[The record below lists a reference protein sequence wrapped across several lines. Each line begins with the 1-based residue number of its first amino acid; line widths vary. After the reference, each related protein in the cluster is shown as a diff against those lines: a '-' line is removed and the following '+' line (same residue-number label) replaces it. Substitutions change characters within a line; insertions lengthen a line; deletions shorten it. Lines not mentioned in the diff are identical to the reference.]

1 MLEGLAG
8 RFHSKVYIVGS
19 SSIDGADLLFST
31 VLGVSPGCATGFDVP
46 SRGWEVCSYEGFIEV
61 IFCSLLDLTNSP
73 LMRRPNGWDHFF
85 PLGAE
90 SSTSMVEIG
99 FV

>member
-8 RFHSKVYIVGS
+8 RFYSKVYIVGS

-46 SRGWEVCSYEGFIEV
+46 SRGWE
-61 IFCSLLDLTNSP
+61 
-73 LMRRPNGWDHFF
+73 
-85 PLGAE
+85 A
-90 SSTSMVEIG
+90 G
-99 FV
+99 FVLLRRIYRGDLLLIA